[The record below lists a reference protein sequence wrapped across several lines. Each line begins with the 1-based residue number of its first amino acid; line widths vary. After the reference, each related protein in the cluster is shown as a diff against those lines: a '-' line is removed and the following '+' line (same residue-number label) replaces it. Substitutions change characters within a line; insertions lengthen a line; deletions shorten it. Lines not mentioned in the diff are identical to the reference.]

1 MKILKNLEI
10 YKKLAYSYIIS
21 YSPKVIQSIVVFIII
36 YFIAK
41 YIHYKL
47 ININYKE
54 DGKIDTKTKNKILMD
69 IFANF
74 LYYSLLVIGLFTS
87 LVILG
92 INVNSIL
99 VLFGSI
105 GFAIALS
112 LKDTLSNASS
122 GIMILLLD
130 YFDLENLVDINGTM
144 GTINKF
150 NLFTTTLRGSGGVLI
165 TYPNTTITNGI
176 IKNYNKSEDI
186 RITINFLISNYDKT
200 VPIDEIIS
208 KIRDGIISKS
218 SYLIDKEKLIIGVG
232 KMEENS
238 TTFFVKIP
246 IKSVNFKIAMAES
259 NLIIK
264 NIIMSIN
271 PIFSSSQSI
280 SFV

>member
-1 MKILKNLEI
+1 MKLLKKLEI

-21 YSPKVIQSIVVFIII
+21 YSPKVIQSIVVFIIF

-41 YIHYKL
+41 YINYKL
-47 ININYKE
+47 VNLYRKE
-54 DGKIDTKTKNKILMD
+54 DGQIDTKSKNKILVD

-74 LYYSLLVIGLFTS
+74 LYYALLVIGLFTS

-92 INVNSIL
+92 ININSIL
-99 VLFGSI
+99 VLFGSV

-130 YFDLENLVDINGTM
+130 YFDLGNLVEINGTL
-144 GTINKF
+144 GTINSF
-150 NLFTTTLRGSGGVLI
+150 NLFTTNLKGSGGVII

-176 IKNYNKSEDI
+176 IKNYNKNEDI
-186 RITINFLISNYDKT
+186 RITIKFLISNYDKT
-200 VPIDEIIS
+200 IPIDELIT
-208 KIRDGIISKS
+208 KIKNELISKS
-218 SYLIDKEKLIIGVG
+218 SYIIDKEKLLVGVTA
-232 KMEENS
+232 MEENS
-238 TTFFVKIP
+238 TIFFAKVP
-246 IKSVNFKIAMAES
+246 IKSVNLKAATGES

-264 NIIMSIN
+264 NTIMSIN

>member
-208 KIRDGIISKS
+208 KIRDWIISKS